1 MFEFVSFEFEMWYE
15 IKNLIFM
22 LVLCT
27 LSNNLCFWVSK
38 SSLCLTWGCVC
49 ISMSVLFFFGKFL
62 YIEIWL
68 SPGATFI
75 ESQLYYSV

>member
-1 MFEFVSFEFEMWYE
+1 MTDNSSFEFVSLFEFEMWYE

-38 SSLCLTWGCVC
+38 SSLCLTWVCVC
-49 ISMSVLFFFGKFL
+49 KYECAVLLLQISV
-62 YIEIWL
+62 Y
-68 SPGATFI
+68 
-75 ESQLYYSV
+75 